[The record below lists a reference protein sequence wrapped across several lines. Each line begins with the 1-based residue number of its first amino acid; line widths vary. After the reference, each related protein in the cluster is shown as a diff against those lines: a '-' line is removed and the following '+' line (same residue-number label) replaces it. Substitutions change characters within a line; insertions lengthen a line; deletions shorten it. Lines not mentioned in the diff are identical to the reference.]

1 MVIALPN
8 SDSPMH
14 RARGFTLVELLVV
27 IGIIGVLI
35 ALLLPALSKA
45 REQAR
50 RTACLSNV
58 RTLTQAVMIYLIDN
72 HQYLPEAC
80 STNSA
85 PETPISPRM
94 SSTPAWSVIADSG
107 GVLALP
113 SIGGLLAP
121 YLGSNGAV
129 WQCPSAPDDTF
140 SIKGADPFA
149 GTGGSNEFKPN
160 YNYMAGK
167 EIYDEAAPGGA
178 LAMQFKLRIWCT
190 RNISGLR
197 VASAVPL
204 RQSQSQV
211 VIFHDR
217 DSTYHSRER
226 KKIYTE
232 TKDAE
237 YYANYGFLDGHAEGR
252 SYRNADQYVAQLHNA
267 VPQKWYG
274 RDYTVVFP
282 EQYAP

>member
-211 VIFHDR
+211 VISHDR
-217 DSTYHSRER
+217 DRTFHSSER
-226 KKIYTE
+226 K
-232 TKDAE
+232 
-237 YYANYGFLDGHAEGR
+237 
-252 SYRNADQYVAQLHNA
+252 
-267 VPQKWYG
+267 
-274 RDYTVVFP
+274 
-282 EQYAP
+282 